1 MLGYLFQLSY
11 IETQSPQSANRKSHL
26 TPLTGNM
33 LIYTLF
39 YLVHCESST
48 AIVATDVVM
57 VVVAVAAVVFA
68 IVVSTCYIRGP

>member
-1 MLGYLFQLSY
+1 
-11 IETQSPQSANRKSHL
+11 
-26 TPLTGNM
+26 M

-68 IVVSTCYIRGP
+68 IVVSTCYIRGPR

>member
-1 MLGYLFQLSY
+1 
-11 IETQSPQSANRKSHL
+11 
-26 TPLTGNM
+26 M

-57 VVVAVAAVVFA
+57 VVVAVATVVFA
-68 IVVSTCYIRGP
+68 IVVSTCYIRGPR